1 MRDDMSTKN
10 ILLFLIICCC
20 LPVTVSAEVSF
31 TNDIELY
38 DDHIVFTVGETYTSE
53 DALAFRENL
62 DADND
67 GNVNVSEVEVFKEHY
82 FSNRGEQFLE
92 YIAVNDGSVGMS
104 IESIEMKFD
113 DATGSL
119 DDSDLGV
126 TTKVLYRLNSTLS
139 SGEHK
144 IWVLGEHRIE
154 EVLFVLPAGVEL
166 VTYDGLDNATLSRQ
180 DNRVLLKGESGV
192 TSYMIG
198 DVQRIESASII
209 WIKKEP
215 FYEHRL
221 FLPLLILVEVMLG
234 ATALYIIKRN
244 KNK

>member
-1 MRDDMSTKN
+1 MSTKN

-20 LPVTVSAEVSF
+20 LTATVSAEVSF
-31 TNDIELY
+31 TNYIELY
-38 DDHIVFTVGETYTSE
+38 DDKIIFTVGETYTSE

-67 GNVNVSEVEVFKEHY
+67 GNINVSEIELFKEHY
-82 FSNRGEQFLE
+82 LSNGGEQFLE
-92 YIAVNDGSVGMS
+92 YIAVDDGSVGLS
-104 IESIEMKFD
+104 IESIEMEFN
-113 DATGSL
+113 DAAGSL
-119 DDSDLGV
+119 DGSDLNV
-126 TTKVLYRLNSTLS
+126 ATKILYLLNSTLS

-144 IWVLGEHRIE
+144 IWVLGEYRIE
-154 EVLFVLPAGVEL
+154 EVRFVLPAGVGL
-166 VTYDGLDNATLSRQ
+166 VTYDGLENATLTKQ
-180 DNRVLLKGESGV
+180 DNKILLKGESGV

-198 DVQRIESASII
+198 DVQRIESASIV
-209 WIKKEP
+209 WIKEEP

-234 ATALYIIKRN
+234 ATALYIIRHN